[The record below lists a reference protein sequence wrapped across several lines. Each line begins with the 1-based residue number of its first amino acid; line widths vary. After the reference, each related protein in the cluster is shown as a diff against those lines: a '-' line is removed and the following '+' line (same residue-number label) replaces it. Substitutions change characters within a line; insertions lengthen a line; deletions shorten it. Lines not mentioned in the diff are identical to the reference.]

1 MSFSSNHSPSGIST
15 SLTRKLERRA
25 AEAQL
30 DFELFIG
37 HSPERRRIESY
48 IADNFRA
55 RYGANIENF
64 LPELLALQYSGEL
77 CGAVGLQRA
86 RNNSL
91 FLEQY
96 LKAPVEQEISQGFQ
110 RPVDRAKIIE
120 IGNLVATRSGGSYLL
135 FAVLAATLY
144 QLGNHWMI
152 FTATEQVERIIQKM
166 GFVPLVLCEAKPE
179 LLRKGQNQWGT
190 YYDTNPKVMAGYL
203 PLAYEKLT
211 NNAQLSALIAP
222 HLGQITQLVRQLER
236 DPC

>member
-1 MSFSSNHSPSGIST
+1 MSFSNHYNPADIST
-15 SLTRKLERRA
+15 ALSRKLERRT
-25 AEAQL
+25 AEAEL
-30 DFELFIG
+30 KFEIFPS
-37 HSPERRRIESY
+37 HSPERHRIESY
-48 IADNFRA
+48 IAENFRA
-55 RYGANIENF
+55 RYGARIEHF
-64 LPELLALQYSGEL
+64 LPELLAVQSSGEL

-86 RNNSL
+86 RHNTL

-96 LKAPVEQEISQGFQ
+96 LKAPVEQAISHGFH
-110 RPVDRAKIIE
+110 RPVDRAKVIE

-135 FAVLAATLY
+135 FAVLATVLY

-179 LLRKGQNQWGT
+179 LLRSGQNQWGT

-211 NNAQLSALIAP
+211 HNAQLSGFIAP
-222 HLGQITQLVRQLER
+222 HLGQINHLVRQLER